1 MSISAKQVKE
11 LRDRT
16 GIGMMECKKA
26 LTETEGN
33 IDKAIELLRKR
44 GMAKAEKKSGR
55 DVNEGIIQAYIHPGS
70 KIGVLIEVNCET
82 DFVSKNDDFKDFV
95 NDICMHIA
103 ATNPMAL
110 RREDISEKI
119 IEKEKEIFRAQG
131 TNEGKPATIV
141 EKIMVG
147 RIEKFYTQNCL
158 LEQGFVKDPQKTV
171 KEYINEAILRIGEN
185 ISVNR
190 FTRYELG
197 ETK

>member
-16 GIGMMECKKA
+16 GIGMMECKNA
-26 LTETEGN
+26 LTETEGD

-55 DVNEGIIQAYIHPGS
+55 DANEGVIQAYIHPGS

-82 DFVSKNDDFKDFV
+82 DFVSGNDDFKSFV

-103 ATNPMAL
+103 ATNPLAL
-110 RREDISEKI
+110 KREDIPEDVV
-119 IEKEKEIFRAQG
+119 EKEKEIFRAQG
-131 TNEGKPATIV
+131 ANEGKPAEIV
-141 EKIMVG
+141 EKIMIG
-147 RIEKFYTQNCL
+147 RIEKFYAQNCL
-158 LEQGFVKDPQKTV
+158 MEQGFVKDPQKTV
-171 KEYINEAILRIGEN
+171 KDYVNEAVLRIGEN
-185 ISVNR
+185 ISIKR
-190 FTRYELG
+190 FVRYELG

>member
-26 LTETEGN
+26 LAETDGD

-55 DVNEGIIQAYIHPGS
+55 DVNEGVIQAYIHPGS

-82 DFVSKNDDFKDFV
+82 DFVSKNDDFKEFV

-103 ATNPMAL
+103 ATNPLAL
-110 RREDISEKI
+110 QREDIPEEVV
-119 IEKEKEIFRAQG
+119 EKEKEIFRAQG
-131 TNEGKPATIV
+131 ANEGKPAEIV

-147 RIEKFYTQNCL
+147 RIEKFYAQNCL

-171 KEYINEAILRIGEN
+171 KEYVNEAILRIGEN
-185 ISVNR
+185 ISIKR

>member
-26 LTETEGN
+26 LTETEGDV
-33 IDKAIELLRKR
+33 DKAIELLRKR
-44 GMAKAEKKSGR
+44 GMAKAAKKSGR
-55 DVNEGIIQAYIHPGS
+55 DANEGVIQAYIHQGS

-82 DFVSKNDDFKDFV
+82 DFVSNNSDFKDFV
-95 NDICMHIA
+95 ADICMHIA
-103 ATNPMAL
+103 AANPMAL
-110 RREDISEKI
+110 DREDIPTEM

-131 TNEGKPATIV
+131 ANEGKPEAIV

-147 RIEKFYTQNCL
+147 RIEKFYAQNCL
-158 LEQGFVKDPQKTV
+158 LEQGFVKDPSKTI
-171 KEYINEAILRIGEN
+171 KEYVNETILRIGEN
-185 ISVNR
+185 INIKR

-197 ETK
+197 EAK

>member
-26 LTETEGN
+26 LTETDGD

-55 DVNEGIIQAYIHPGS
+55 EANEGVIQSYIHPGS

-82 DFVSKNDDFKDFV
+82 DFVSKNEDFQNFV

-103 ATNPMAL
+103 ATSPMAVD
-110 RREDISEKI
+110 RDGVPAEI
-119 IEKEKEIFRAQG
+119 IEKEKDIFREQG
-131 TNEGKPATIV
+131 KNEGKPENIV

-147 RIEKFYTQNCL
+147 RIEKFYAQNCL
-158 LEQGFVKDPQKTV
+158 LEQDFVKDPQKTV
-171 KEYINEAILRIGEN
+171 KDYLNETIMKIGEN
-185 ISVNR
+185 INVKR
-190 FTRYELG
+190 FVRFELG
-197 ETK
+197 E

>member
-26 LTETEGN
+26 LSETEGD
-33 IDKAIELLRKR
+33 IEKAIELLRKR
-44 GMAKAEKKSGR
+44 GMAKAEKKSSR
-55 DVNEGIIQAYIHPGS
+55 DVNEGVVQAYIHPGS

-82 DFVSKNDDFKDFV
+82 DFVSKNEDFKNFV

-103 ATNPMAL
+103 ATNPMAVD
-110 RREDISEKI
+110 RDGIPEEVV
-119 IEKEKEIFRAQG
+119 EKEKEIFREQG
-131 TNEGKPATIV
+131 KNEGKPENIV

-147 RIEKFYTQNCL
+147 RIEKFYAQNCL
-158 LEQGFVKDPQKTV
+158 LEQDFVKDSQKTV
-171 KEYINEAILRIGEN
+171 KDYLNETIMKIGEN
-185 ISVNR
+185 INIQR

-197 ETK
+197 EEK

>member
-95 NDICMHIA
+95 NDTCMHIA